1 MTYRICFVPPPD
13 RAFAVL
19 ARARQSYSDRLRNW
33 LRTSFAVALA
43 ALLAPVLAAVP
54 SPLVTGPIASTG
66 IPGNTARDYIFF
78 ATTHD
83 LPTQGYIEQEYFI
96 EGSAN
101 RYTTPAGATGAIVDS
116 GHPYRTRVVVRRPL
130 NDKDF
135 NGTVLVEWTNVTNGF
150 DAENVWFFGWE
161 HMLRA
166 GYAWVGVSA
175 QRVGVDRLKSWSPA
189 RYGALD
195 VTQGGTITDDALSYD
210 IMSQA
215 GQALRNPRGI
225 DMLGNLKARRYVAI
239 GESQSAGRLATY
251 INSVM
256 PLGNVWDGV
265 FLLSNFGSSIR
276 TDLPVPVMKVL
287 FEWDIQTG
295 EAAVRQPDTRKFH
308 RWEVAG
314 TAHVDHHLRLSREP
328 LELRD
333 LAVSSEAVL
342 APQCGVPTIGSR
354 VPNHYVVDAALDAL
368 NKWIKNGREPATSPL
383 FQIASFGPGQSARI
397 ARDSY
402 GMALGGIRLSQI
414 AVPTAINVGDNT
426 GPSACSR
433 WGYHIPFDIPTLES
447 LYPRHSGYVR
457 DVIRVTTDNYRNGFI
472 LGPDAN
478 ATVREARESR
488 VGSGPSDSAPPQFPD
503 D

>member
-1 MTYRICFVPPPD
+1 VIHRIHLAAAAISGCQMF
-13 RAFAVL
+13 
-19 ARARQSYSDRLRNW
+19 ARARPLSWSRVGNW
-33 LRTSFAVALA
+33 LRMLVAVGLT
-43 ALLAPVLAAVP
+43 ALLAPTLAAVP
-54 SPLVTGPIASTG
+54 SPLVKGPIPSDGT
-66 IPGNTARDYIFF
+66 PGDVAHDYIFF

-83 LPTQGYIEQEYFI
+83 LATQGYIEQEFFI
-96 EGSAN
+96 EGTAN

-175 QRVGVDRLKSWSPA
+175 QRVGVDRLKSWSPG
-189 RYGALD
+189 RYGPLD
-195 VTQGGTITDDALSYD
+195 VTQGGTITDDSLSYD

-215 GQALRNPRGI
+215 GQALRNPRGV
-225 DMLGNLKARRYVAI
+225 DMLGKLKAKRFVAI

-265 FLLSNFGSSIR
+265 FLLSTFGTAIR
-276 TDLPVPVMKVL
+276 TDLPVPVFKVL

-295 EAAVRQPDTRKFH
+295 EAAVRQPDTPKFH

-354 VPNHYVVDAALDAL
+354 VPNHYVVDAAIEAL

-383 FQIASFGPGQSARI
+383 FQIASFGPGLSAKI
-397 ARDSY
+397 ARDSN
-402 GMALGGIRLSQI
+402 GMALGGIRLSQME
-414 AVPTAINVGDNT
+414 VPTAINVGDNT

-433 WGYHIPFDIPTLES
+433 WGYHVPFDIPTLES
-447 LYPRHSGYVR
+447 LYPKHAGYVR
-457 DVIRVTTDNYRNGFI
+457 DVVRVTKENHREGFI
-472 LGPDAN
+472 LAPDAN

-488 VGSGPSDSAPPQFPD
+488 VGSGPSDSAPPQFSD

>member
-1 MTYRICFVPPPD
+1 MIHRHPFAPSGI
-13 RAFAVL
+13 ASAVL
-19 ARARQSYSDRLRNW
+19 AWAGSLDRDRLRSW
-33 LRTSFAVALA
+33 LRTVLAAALA
-43 ALLAPVLAAVP
+43 TLLAPALAAVP
-54 SPLVTGPIASTG
+54 SPLVTGPIASAGT
-66 IPGNTARDYIFF
+66 PGDVAHDYVFF

-83 LPTQGYIEQEYFI
+83 LPTQGYIEQEFFI
-96 EGSAN
+96 EGTAN
-101 RYTTPAGATGAIVDS
+101 RYTTPSNGTTGTVIDS

-175 QRVGVDRLKSWSPA
+175 QQVGVNRLKSWSP

-195 VTQGGTITDDALSYD
+195 VTQGGTITDDSLAYD

-225 DMLGNLKARRYVAI
+225 DMLGNLKAKRYVAI
-239 GESQSAGRLATY
+239 GESQSAAKLDTY

-265 FLLSNFGSSIR
+265 FLLSSFGTAIR
-276 TDLPVPVMKVL
+276 TDVPVPVFKVL

-295 EAAVRQPDTRKFH
+295 EAAVRQPDTRQFH

-368 NKWIKNGREPATSPL
+368 SNWVKTGKEPATSPL
-383 FQIASFGPGQSARI
+383 FQIASFGPGQSAKI

-433 WGYHIPFDIPTLES
+433 WGYHVPFDIPTLES
-447 LYPRHSGYVR
+447 LYPTHAGYVR
-457 DVIRVTTDNYRNGFI
+457 DVSRVTTDNHRNGFI
-472 LGPDAN
+472 LAPDAN
-478 ATVREARESR
+478 ATVRDARESR
-488 VGSGPSDSAPPQFPD
+488 VGSGPSDSAPPQFVD